1 MHKSEENLLGT
12 ARSTIDLVDQ
22 SQSSLSN
29 AVHGA
34 ASHPI
39 QIRRGRKQS
48 LFLQT
53 IEYLAQQQDSSGRSF
68 QPCLEDLLILFGG
81 NRKHT
86 DGVIRVLKRKELL
99 ERIYFRIGDRSKY
112 LPDLLVLS
120 QKGIQKL
127 YDRRKNGLTSFEEWR
142 QVLPR
147 IKQLLRDPQ
156 IHFLDD
162 PNVTF
167 HQVREIVRLSLPYL
181 PALPAIDN
189 DFIAKIVAFNK
200 NKQLSAN
207 ELCTQVL
214 GYVDALLRLQG
225 DYLSHTA
232 LRKIIKI
239 LEDRGL
245 RADIGKR
252 KLYPYIQI
260 GARLFGAEY
269 RPNRK
274 ELFYQAVEKALN
286 QYCNKFEIA
295 EPAKQQILS
304 AHNQLAQL
312 GRISLDPEA
321 RALGIMG
328 YAVEGFFHNGNQKRF
343 PLPPEMWLTGRD
355 QMHQIRKLFRKFGD

>member
-1 MHKSEENLLGT
+1 MHKSEENQLGT
-12 ARSTIDLVDQ
+12 ARMAAELANQ
-22 SQSSLSN
+22 SHASFPK
-29 AVHGA
+29 AAPGGA
-34 ASHPI
+34 THPI

-53 IEYLAQQQDSSGRSF
+53 IEYLAQQQDSSGRTF

-86 DGVIRVLKRKELL
+86 DGVIKVLKRKELL
-99 ERIYFRIGDRSKY
+99 ERIHLRIGDRSKY

-120 QKGIQKL
+120 QKGSEQL

-147 IKQLLRDPQ
+147 IKQLLKDPQ
-156 IHFLDD
+156 IRFLDD

-181 PALPAIDN
+181 PALPALDN

-214 GYVDALLRLQG
+214 GYVDVLLRLQG

-232 LRKIIKI
+232 LRKILKV
-239 LEDRGL
+239 LEDQGVRT
-245 RADIGKR
+245 DVSKR
-252 KLYPYIQI
+252 KLYPHIQI

-269 RPNRK
+269 SPNRK
-274 ELFYQAVEKALN
+274 GLFYQAVEKALKH
-286 QYCNKFEIA
+286 YCSKFEI
-295 EPAKQQILS
+295 EGLAKQQI
-304 AHNQLAQL
+304 
-312 GRISLDPEA
+312 
-321 RALGIMG
+321 
-328 YAVEGFFHNGNQKRF
+328 FFS
-343 PLPPEMWLTGRD
+343 T
-355 QMHQIRKLFRKFGD
+355 